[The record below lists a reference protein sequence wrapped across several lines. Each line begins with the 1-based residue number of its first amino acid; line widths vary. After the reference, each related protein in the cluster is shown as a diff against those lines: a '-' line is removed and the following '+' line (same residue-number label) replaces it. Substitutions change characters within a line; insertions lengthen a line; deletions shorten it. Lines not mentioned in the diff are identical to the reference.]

1 MREIQVGARRLLA
14 TLRLDEEYHGD
25 LKDYLLHPAL
35 LDAAGGTARVH
46 APDTYYLPFSYRSL
60 RFRHGLTGTIHAYVE
75 MKEPEDSAGETSTCD
90 IEILDPD
97 GRVLVSISDFT
108 IKRINDPSGLRE
120 QIVRSAAPPEAD
132 REHPGRGDQG
142 DQEERAGSEVV
153 RTLGEGITEE
163 QGQDVFARILAA
175 PALPGHLIVSHR
187 DFGGVRGLARS
198 LTPAL
203 LAREMDRFAPPGA
216 THPRPDLA
224 TPYVAPRTPREQA
237 VAEVWQ
243 EILGLDRVGADDDFF
258 ALGGHSLAAVQIGTR
273 VKARLGADLDLRA
286 FFDHPTVAHTA
297 ELLDSGD
304 GGAPAAG
311 PGDAIEVLSRV
322 DDAHDAELLADLT
335 DEEVEAQLR
344 ELLAAEEDPA

>member
-25 LKDYLLHPAL
+25 LDDYLLHPAL

-46 APDTYYLPFSYRSL
+46 APDTYYLPFSYRRL
-60 RFRHGLTGTIHAYVE
+60 RFTHGLTSTIHAYVE

-108 IKRINDPSGLRE
+108 IKRINDLGGLRD
-120 QIVRSAAPPEAD
+120 QIVRSSVPAEQHPEQDGAD
-132 REHPGRGDQG
+132 GQ
-142 DQEERAGSEVV
+142 AGPEVL
-153 RTLGEGITEE
+153 RTLGEGITEA
-163 QGQDVFARILAA
+163 QGTDAFARILAA
-175 PALPGHLIVSHR
+175 PARPGHLVVSHR
-187 DFGGVRGLARS
+187 DFGGVRDLARS

-203 LAREMDRFAPPGA
+203 LAQEMDQLAPPGA

-237 VAEVWQ
+237 VADVWR
-243 EILGLDRVGADDDFF
+243 EILGLERVGVDDDFF

-273 VKARLGADLDLRA
+273 IKARLGADLDLRA

-297 ELLDSGD
+297 DLLDAAPG
-304 GGAPAAG
+304 GGAADPQ
-311 PGDAIEVLSRV
+311 DSIEVLARDAV
-322 DDAHDAELLADLT
+322 DDPALGADPLAGLS
-335 DEEVEAQLR
+335 DEEVEAQLL
-344 ELLAAEEDPA
+344 ELLAAEAAEREDRA